1 MRGSIFSK
9 LLHLAFST
17 PSSKKKTVE
26 IGNGRLDL
34 CEELIAPLELH
45 SYQRSCQQALFPRI
59 DHLHPNSTMI
69 ALRTASRT
77 ALPSLRRFATTQ
89 AGAAVEEAASTA
101 RATAKE
107 GLAEAKGAVK
117 QAEGTVKG
125 AAQQAKA
132 SIPSPPPKPI
142 VVGSPTIRRPV
153 GSVRGGVLGFLFGF
167 GIASAYGY
175 YYLLKEY
182 NAASNLMLA
191 SVEELQGSTEKVS
204 HHPHSERDRR
214 ERLINE
220 GLLKQITGHLQR
232 LNKLEADLKSLTS
245 NSASKA
251 EYEKQRVEMKRI
263 VDGIHDEVLD
273 VKKQVLDLPRP
284 TKYMQ

>member
-1 MRGSIFSK
+1 
-9 LLHLAFST
+9 
-17 PSSKKKTVE
+17 
-26 IGNGRLDL
+26 
-34 CEELIAPLELH
+34 
-45 SYQRSCQQALFPRI
+45 
-59 DHLHPNSTMI
+59 MI

-77 ALPSLRRFATTQ
+77 PLPSLRRFATTQ
-89 AGAAVEEAASTA
+89 AGVAVEEAASTA
-101 RATAKE
+101 RASAKE

-132 SIPSPPPKPI
+132 SIPSPPSPPPKPI

-204 HHPHSERDRR
+204 HHH
-214 ERLINE
+214 
-220 GLLKQITGHLQR
+220 H
-232 LNKLEADLKSLTS
+232 
-245 NSASKA
+245 
-251 EYEKQRVEMKRI
+251 
-263 VDGIHDEVLD
+263 
-273 VKKQVLDLPRP
+273 
-284 TKYMQ
+284 